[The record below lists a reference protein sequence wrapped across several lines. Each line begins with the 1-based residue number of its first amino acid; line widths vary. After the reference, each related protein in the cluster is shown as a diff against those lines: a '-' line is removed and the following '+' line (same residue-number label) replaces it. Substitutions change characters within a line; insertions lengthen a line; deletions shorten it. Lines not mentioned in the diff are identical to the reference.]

1 MNGRQKEILQAQLNN
16 EKQVLK
22 ELQQV
27 FKQAIKDCSVNISQ
41 LSTRTDMENIQA
53 IIYQQQY
60 QNGWLYQRWAQ
71 RHPELSSL
79 AQATVGICTI
89 SITLLRRYQNGYVG
103 VIYDI
108 ADSDSLIV
116 SNSRTVL
123 KGIAERVLF
132 KSPDSERKKLGRSA
146 KKVSRGVSNGSA
158 LNDRRR

>member
-60 QNGWLYQRWAQ
+60 QNAIRAQ
-71 RHPELSSL
+71 LETAL
-79 AQATVGICTI
+79 AQLQSG
-89 SITLLRRYQNGYVG
+89 
-103 VIYDI
+103 
-108 ADSDSLIV
+108 
-116 SNSRTVL
+116 
-123 KGIAERVLF
+123 E
-132 KSPDSERKKLGRSA
+132 
-146 KKVSRGVSNGSA
+146 
-158 LNDRRR
+158 